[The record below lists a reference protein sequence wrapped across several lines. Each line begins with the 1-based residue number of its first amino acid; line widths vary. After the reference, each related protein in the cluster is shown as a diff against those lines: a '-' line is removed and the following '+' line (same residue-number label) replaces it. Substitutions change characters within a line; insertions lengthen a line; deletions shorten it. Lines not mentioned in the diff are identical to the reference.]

1 MEQKADVMCC
11 GCLCS
16 ERKLKPL
23 DDDAKR
29 QCFLQII
36 NEIPMTVPDNDL
48 LTACWECDAL
58 ISRFI
63 KFKRQVKTCYKALN
77 EYSKQ
82 NTNLMQQSHF
92 PNLSMHIVL
101 DLDIDPNINSGEQVT
116 IDVYHPKL
124 KVENSIKSEIKDEDN
139 ESTHSDNL
147 EDNTFLIEFSRKKK
161 RKVKERKRKK
171 EKNDEVV
178 REIELTVEELAE
190 ERRTLAE
197 REDYVIAMFR
207 CENCI
212 VSFPNIDDLNDHQ
225 KLKHDANKS
234 KFKCNICECTF
245 ATDVSYNYHTNRH
258 VKRFQCTVC
267 DVLFNSKR
275 AATKHYEVTHM
286 LMSYQLNG
294 DTSYCENGDS
304 ETKTLKQEFNESPKQ
319 EAVSTATFPCEF
331 CNKTFRWKTSLRKHS
346 ETHRIETGQKRKPY
360 CEPCRLSFTTT
371 SNLQKHVK
379 TSSKHQIQL
388 KLWKLKE
395 SHLDV
400 VNSVE
405 QIARSVNNARRQFPC
420 SHCGRS
426 FQWRGNLR
434 RHLRSH
440 RARANGELV
449 CEPCN
454 RTFSSIATYKQHMKI
469 SKKHVSE
476 SDFKYMCSDCG
487 KRFANK
493 TRLKDHV
500 DWEHLKNFVH
510 TCSTCQKVFKSHT
523 SLYLH
528 KQVVHKKDNA
538 EHLCDHCGKHFPNR
552 PKLRSHQ
559 LALHSGSAPYGCPSC
574 PARFTWRSCLSRH
587 ARRVHNAHNATT

>member
-1 MEQKADVMCC
+1 
-11 GCLCS
+11 
-16 ERKLKPL
+16 
-23 DDDAKR
+23 
-29 QCFLQII
+29 
-36 NEIPMTVPDNDL
+36 
-48 LTACWECDAL
+48 
-58 ISRFI
+58 
-63 KFKRQVKTCYKALN
+63 
-77 EYSKQ
+77 
-82 NTNLMQQSHF
+82 MQLSHF
-92 PNLSMHIVL
+92 PNLSTHIVL
-101 DLDIDPNINSGEQVT
+101 DLDIDPNINSREQVT

-124 KVENSIKSEIKDEDN
+124 KAENSIKSEVKEEDN

-161 RKVKERKRKK
+161 RKAKERKRKK

-212 VSFPNIDDLNDHQ
+212 MSFPNIDDLNDHQ

-286 LMSYQLNG
+286 PMRGMKNRCCPILTPTEYAYKWIDGGSHPNYQLNG

-304 ETKTLKQEFNESPKQ
+304 DTKTLKQESNESTKQ

-388 KLWKLKE
+388 KLW
-395 SHLDV
+395 
-400 VNSVE
+400 
-405 QIARSVNNARRQFPC
+405 
-420 SHCGRS
+420 
-426 FQWRGNLR
+426 
-434 RHLRSH
+434 
-440 RARANGELV
+440 
-449 CEPCN
+449 
-454 RTFSSIATYKQHMKI
+454 
-469 SKKHVSE
+469 
-476 SDFKYMCSDCG
+476 
-487 KRFANK
+487 
-493 TRLKDHV
+493 
-500 DWEHLKNFVH
+500 
-510 TCSTCQKVFKSHT
+510 
-523 SLYLH
+523 
-528 KQVVHKKDNA
+528 
-538 EHLCDHCGKHFPNR
+538 
-552 PKLRSHQ
+552 
-559 LALHSGSAPYGCPSC
+559 
-574 PARFTWRSCLSRH
+574 
-587 ARRVHNAHNATT
+587 

>member
-1 MEQKADVMCC
+1 MEQKADVLCC

-36 NEIPMTVPDNDL
+36 NEIPMTVSDNDL

-92 PNLSMHIVL
+92 PNLSTHIVL

-304 ETKTLKQEFNESPKQ
+304 ETKTLKQEFNE
-319 EAVSTATFPCEF
+319 
-331 CNKTFRWKTSLRKHS
+331 R
-346 ETHRIETGQKRKPY
+346 
-360 CEPCRLSFTTT
+360 
-371 SNLQKHVK
+371 
-379 TSSKHQIQL
+379 
-388 KLWKLKE
+388 KLKE